1 MLQHNIVLPSE
12 SLIVY
17 TLDMVGIFACA
28 VAATVLAKRLNFDI
42 FGALLVSFVGAVGG
56 GTLRDLLLDRVP
68 VFWLYDLNYF
78 YLIVTTSLVV
88 QVFYYQFERLDR
100 AMRWFDA
107 LGLAAFTVIGIE
119 AALEKQMAWP
129 IVLTMGVMTASV
141 GGILRDVV
149 CRQLPLILQREIYI
163 TASLSGGLLYWLM
176 YSLGFSLW
184 LRDVLTLLF
193 IFAFRMLAVYHNW
206 NLPNLTIPP
215 DRGD

>member
-1 MLQHNIVLPSE
+1 M
-12 SLIVY
+12 
-17 TLDMVGIFACA
+17 
-28 VAATVLAKRLNFDI
+28 
-42 FGALLVSFVGAVGG
+42 SFVGAVGG

-193 IFAFRMLAVYHNW
+193 IFAFRMLAVYRNW